1 MSYTLVNQT
10 EHEHLIEH
18 VEKNLGQCI
27 KTVFAAPE
35 SEKESVDA
43 ILGILLDAQVTEAE
57 KIAYLKQQ
65 QNKIDLEQA
74 EQKDIKTLALKCDVV
89 EVSWENVV
97 HYLNEVSEKKA
108 DTTLIAF
115 VDKHSSELAMQGIG
129 QLSSE
134 NVRNLLGQFIGTDN
148 LGFESFTRIVGC
160 FDSWY
165 YEKGVPSIEERRVI
179 VLNEKGMLH
188 YTVENTT
195 SFISHYSPSA
205 LMAYLLKHKREWL
218 KKPEAVEYSTEAA
231 VGLLRSSLT
240 NNEKAIV
247 IPWFD
252 VSILTEELAD
262 EIMLILNKQEITL
275 TTDFLLK
282 VMRLTNMPDVRL
294 RVMNDTLEKNVFNE
308 DVITA
313 FIETLHLPYKYIA
326 EKGKKPELPNNEESW
341 RLVKVLKEKDY
352 ISSYSETKKGIRVN
366 TKLK

>member
-1 MSYTLVNQT
+1 
-10 EHEHLIEH
+10 
-18 VEKNLGQCI
+18 
-27 KTVFAAPE
+27 
-35 SEKESVDA
+35 
-43 ILGILLDAQVTEAE
+43 
-57 KIAYLKQQ
+57 
-65 QNKIDLEQA
+65 
-74 EQKDIKTLALKCDVV
+74 
-89 EVSWENVV
+89 
-97 HYLNEVSEKKA
+97 
-108 DTTLIAF
+108 
-115 VDKHSSELAMQGIG
+115 
-129 QLSSE
+129 
-134 NVRNLLGQFIGTDN
+134 
-148 LGFESFTRIVGC
+148 
-160 FDSWY
+160 
-165 YEKGVPSIEERRVI
+165 
-179 VLNEKGMLH
+179 MLH

-341 RLVKVLKEKDY
+341 RLVKVLKERDY